1 MSVIKNLRSLSTME
15 FYKNAITL
23 RKDITNWMLRN
34 FGIKRNA
41 RSITQVIKNI
51 DKEDQKVIDN
61 IFAKYDKT
69 QNNQFQSEYPEWFIN
84 SQREHMMRILQ
95 DMMDEITSAN
105 SIYATNLSEFDE
117 RRNHQN
123 EAIACCYKLFQEIQY
138 IISIFNTDLNKLV
151 PIIDMIEKE
160 VDLLKGWRQS
170 DNKSRKK
177 IKDKLNTENK

>member
-41 RSITQVIKNI
+41 RSIVQVIKNI

-69 QNNQFQSEYPEWFIN
+69 QNNQLLKSFKIKVNNKEMDASDIENIYKSWRGSIRKYN
-84 SQREHMMRILQ
+84 SYHIIQN
-95 DMMDEITSAN
+95 MDGL
-105 SIYATNLSEFDE
+105 Y
-117 RRNHQN
+117 
-123 EAIACCYKLFQEIQY
+123 YKLF
-138 IISIFNTDLNKLV
+138 
-151 PIIDMIEKE
+151 KE
-160 VDLLKGWRQS
+160 RQT
-170 DNKSRKK
+170 K
-177 IKDKLNTENK
+177 